1 MQAMVAQHLFEP
13 FGADENALA
22 RSKDILDGIVD
33 HSHQWDERAKGD
45 DDKCR

>member
-13 FGADENALA
+13 FGADVNSLT
-22 RSKDILDGIVD
+22 RPKDILDRIVD
-33 HSHQWDERAKGD
+33 YGHQWNDSAKGN